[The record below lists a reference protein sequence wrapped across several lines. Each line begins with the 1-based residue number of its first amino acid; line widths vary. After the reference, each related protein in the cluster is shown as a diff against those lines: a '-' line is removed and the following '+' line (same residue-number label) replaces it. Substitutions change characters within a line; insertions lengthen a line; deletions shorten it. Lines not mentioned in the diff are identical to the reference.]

1 MTMKEYET
9 LKVGDIV
16 TQVHGK
22 NKGQPAKVTHIWDH
36 TDSDGYREILIDAV
50 YLDPSLHNPNLFSDV
65 DCNYR
70 HLRRIYDKGE

>member
-9 LKVGDIV
+9 LKVGDLV
-16 TQVHGK
+16 TQVKGR
-22 NKGQPAKVTHIWDH
+22 NKGKHAKVINIWDL

-50 YLDPSLHNPNLFSDV
+50 YLDPELHNPNHYCDI

-70 HLRRIYDKGE
+70 QLRRIYPD